1 MILFKPEHVP
11 MILNH
16 TKTQTRRKG
25 KRRWKVGSVHQA
37 KTNFKKDSAFANLR
51 ILAVREEP
59 LGCITTEDAKAEG
72 YNSIAEYQ
80 QVYKR
85 IYGTWEPEE
94 EVHVVDFELEK
105 ALEVQK

>member
-11 MILNH
+11 MILDD

-37 KTNFKKDSAFANLR
+37 KTNFKKDSTFASVR
-51 ILAVREEP
+51 ILAVREEL

-72 YNSIAEYQ
+72 YNSIAEYKE
-80 QVYKR
+80 VFIK
-85 IYGTWEPEE
+85 IYGQWTPEE
-94 EVHVVDFELEK
+94 VIHVVDFERTERP
-105 ALEVQK
+105 V

>member
-37 KTNFKKDSAFANLR
+37 KTNFKKDSTFASVL

-59 LGCITTEDAKAEG
+59 LGAITEAGAKAEG
-72 YNSIAEYQ
+72 YNSVAEYQ
-80 QVYKR
+80 EVFKK
-85 IYGTWEPEE
+85 IYGAWEPDE
-94 EVHVVDFELEK
+94 EVHVVDFE
-105 ALEVQK
+105 VTP